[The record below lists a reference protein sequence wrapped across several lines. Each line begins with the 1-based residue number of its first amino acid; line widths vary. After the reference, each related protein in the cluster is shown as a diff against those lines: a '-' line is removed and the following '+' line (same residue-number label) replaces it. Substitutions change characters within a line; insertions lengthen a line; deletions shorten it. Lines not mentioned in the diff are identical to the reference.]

1 MSIIDAWKTCVLTK
15 YADFSGRARRAEFW
29 GFVVVNAA
37 VYVMLL
43 VLLLLLDPGPELVL
57 ALPGI
62 FALAMLVPSL
72 AAAVRRLHDTNKSGW
87 LLLVALVPIVGS
99 LILLF
104 SYLGDSDEKTN
115 DYGVSPKYGRA

>member
-37 VYVMLL
+37 IYVMLL
-43 VLLLLLDPGPELVL
+43 VLLLILDPGPELVL
-57 ALPGI
+57 ALPGA

-87 LLLVALVPIVGS
+87 LLLIALVPIVGS
-99 LILLF
+99 LVLLF
-104 SYLGDSDEKTN
+104 SYLSDSDEKTN
-115 DYGVSPKYGRA
+115 DYGPSPKYGRA